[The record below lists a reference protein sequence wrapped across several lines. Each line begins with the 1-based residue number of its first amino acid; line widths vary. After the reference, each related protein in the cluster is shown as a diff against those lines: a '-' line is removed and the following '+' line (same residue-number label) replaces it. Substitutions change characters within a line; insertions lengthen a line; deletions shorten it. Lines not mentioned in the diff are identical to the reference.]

1 MQDARVRRGL
11 VALAGV
17 LAMTA
22 GCGDAAK
29 DSPPTGVDELQI
41 PTASPDPHDFVADV
55 DNPWLA
61 MEPGETWRYDVTGAG
76 RITAAR
82 ISVTEGPEHDGISTT
97 DLARTTLDAKGR
109 PVDQVVDHVAQD
121 RDGNVWWL
129 GRDTEWFDEAGLYL
143 PAAPRVGDGYLMAQL
158 PDGDV
163 HAEVESLDASASVPA
178 GEYDDVL
185 EVNVTGAQTADL
197 VVSFAEG
204 TGLVATA
211 TADGS
216 VEWGLVAVDE
226 PPSS

>member
-1 MQDARVRRGL
+1 VRRGL
-11 VALAGV
+11 AVLAGV
-17 LAMTA
+17 LALTA

-41 PTASPDPHDFVADV
+41 PTPSPDPDDFVTDV

-61 MEPGETWRYDVTGAG
+61 MEPGETWRYAVTGAG

-82 ISVTEGPEHDGISTT
+82 ISVSEGPEHDGITTT

-109 PVDQVVDHVAQD
+109 QVDQVVDHLAQD

-129 GRDTEWFDEAGLYL
+129 GRGSDWFGAAGLYM
-143 PAAPRVGDGYLMAQL
+143 PAAPRVGDGYLMAEL

-163 HAEVESLDASASVPA
+163 HAQVRSVDAAASVPA
-178 GEYDDVL
+178 GRYDTL
-185 EVNVTGAQTADL
+185 EIEVVGAQTADL
-197 VVSFAEG
+197 LLSFAKG

-211 TADGS
+211 TGDGS
-216 VEWGLVAVDE
+216 VEWGLVARDE
-226 PPSS
+226 PPA

>member
-1 MQDARVRRGL
+1 MRSGL
-11 VALAGV
+11 VVLAGV
-17 LAMTA
+17 LALTA

-29 DSPPTGVDELQI
+29 DSPPTGVDGLQI
-41 PTASPDPHDFVADV
+41 PTPSPDPDDFVADV

-61 MEPGETWRYDVTGAG
+61 LEPGATWRYTVTGAG

-82 ISVTEGPEHDGISTT
+82 ISVSDGPEHDGIRTT
-97 DLARTTLDAKGR
+97 DLARTTLDDKDR
-109 PVDQVVDHVAQD
+109 QVDRVVDHLAQD

-129 GRDTEWFDEAGLYL
+129 GRGSEWFDAAGLYL
-143 PAAPRVGDGYLMAQL
+143 PAEPRVGDGYLMADL
-158 PDGDV
+158 PDGEV
-163 HAEVESLDASASVPA
+163 HAMVRSVDASASVPA
-178 GEYDDVL
+178 GDYETLDIDV
-185 EVNVTGAQTADL
+185 VGAQAADL
-197 VVSFAEG
+197 LVSFAKG